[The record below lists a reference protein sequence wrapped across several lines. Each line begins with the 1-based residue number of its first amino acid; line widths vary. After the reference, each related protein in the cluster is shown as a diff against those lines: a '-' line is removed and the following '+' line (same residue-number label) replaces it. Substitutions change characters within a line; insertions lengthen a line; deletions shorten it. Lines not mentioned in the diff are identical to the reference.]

1 MFETE
6 FFASPG
12 EERREEPDLRWVSK
26 TKDCGDS
33 WTGLAPV
40 GSELLET
47 VHLAVLESLPRW
59 ALCFVHSSQ
68 SIFVNIGAQHGS
80 SEQRSQ
86 VP

>member
-47 VHLAVLESLPRW
+47 VHLAILESSRDEPC
-59 ALCFVHSSQ
+59 ALSTAASQ
-68 SIFVNIGAQHGS
+68 YL
-80 SEQRSQ
+80 
-86 VP
+86 